1 MYNSIPYITN
11 STDNENGP
19 SDSITVLNQSF
30 ENMNLINMNL
40 ISYICN

>member
-11 STDNENGP
+11 STDNENGH